1 MFNEMM
7 ALGSGG
13 SGGGSAKCILNVDSG
28 TAKSIDTDYVTFSSN
43 TATFVKPCKGLL
55 TYYRIDS
62 ATIGG
67 TATRTPVGSNSGVYE
82 FEATAGQTI
91 TYSASVSYYGW
102 TLTLVE

>member
-1 MFNEMM
+1 MYQR
-7 ALGSGG
+7 AGIS
-13 SGGGSAKCILNVDSG
+13 SGGGGETKCILNVDSG

-67 TATRTPVGSNSGVYE
+67 TAALTLVGSNSGVYE
-82 FEATAGQTI
+82 FEATVGQTI
-91 TYSASVSYYGW
+91 TYSAAVSYYGW
-102 TLTLVE
+102 TLTEN